1 MAFYTNE
8 QVSWRAAGVPTACS
22 VPGASELSVVGSS
35 IAVKSRMERKR
46 IQNRMAQRTYRQRV
60 KARLAEL
67 QARVEND
74 QQNGVQQ
81 TDDNHSLM
89 TSTYCRVTDESCQKS
104 PILDPTLTRCA
115 VLDGVHQE
123 SSYQEQSATLQ
134 VHHSQNARLAGD
146 TTIGEL
152 KSILD
157 QTGSPQHQLDGTI
170 WQDDANFHANSSVGL
185 DTNLESRVSR
195 DQLLDTLGDAWK
207 PKPSCQ
213 RTGTASL
220 VEASSNSTRTSDLS
234 YTPPDL
240 GVPAKQTSLNDRL
253 ECVMECV
260 INNGFEN
267 FDALVTAYYNGI
279 FAESSPLAYEQR
291 LSRTRRLPKVIAD
304 VCHTAD
310 QWDSRERRGLQEEI
324 VKTTENLLS
333 SEGDDAQRNF
343 TECIMTLAQTQA
355 QDMTNKTC
363 SPGPIKRMME
373 NELPTRWALMM
384 GLAAENRAAWQRD
397 RSDIALAAIVLLH
410 FAGRIPKEQLLRLLS
425 TLL

>member
-1 MAFYTNE
+1 
-8 QVSWRAAGVPTACS
+8 
-22 VPGASELSVVGSS
+22 
-35 IAVKSRMERKR
+35 
-46 IQNRMAQRTYRQRV
+46 
-60 KARLAEL
+60 
-67 QARVEND
+67 
-74 QQNGVQQ
+74 
-81 TDDNHSLM
+81 M

-185 DTNLESRVSR
+185 DTNLGRWPKPQPSCSGRCINRVAGLAEQPDSDAVFMTESRVSR

-373 NELPTRWALMM
+373 NEVRRL
-384 GLAAENRAAWQRD
+384 
-397 RSDIALAAIVLLH
+397 SDPLKA
-410 FAGRIPKEQLLRLLS
+410 
-425 TLL
+425 TC